1 MTIWSP
7 EPPAIEGQPVYLG
20 IARAL
25 EADVRAGRLVAG
37 ARLPTHRELAE
48 RLGVNVGTVS
58 RAYAECERG
67 GWIRGE
73 VGRGTFVR
81 GEPAAAPEERFGR
94 AASGG
99 GDAPIDL
106 GLNYPVEDPAPDL
119 AVALRTLA
127 AEVEAGRSA
136 DFLGYRGPEGAPEDR
151 EAGSAALA
159 LHGVRA
165 AADRVVI
172 AAGAQHG
179 LSTTLAATC
188 RPGDAVA
195 AESLSYPG
203 LRAAAESRGLRVV
216 AVEMDEQGVRPE
228 AFEAVCASARPRVL
242 YLSPTLQNPTTQTLG
257 TDRRERICEIA
268 ERNQVWILEDDV
280 HRMLAPEPPP
290 ALAAIAPD
298 RVVHVASLSKC
309 LAPAL
314 RIAYLAVPQVLM
326 ERVVDQVWASVWT
339 SSPLTAALA
348 SGWVRDGTFSRVAIG
363 RRAEAAARQDLAA
376 EVLAGLPPGFA
387 AASAPTAYHLW
398 LRLPE
403 PWNATAFA
411 SAARDRG
418 VVVTPAEAF
427 HLGPGPAPA
436 AVRIS
441 LSCAPDR
448 AVLHRGL
455 QSVVAAAHGGAAS
468 RVRV

>member
-1 MTIWSP
+1 MTA
-7 EPPAIEGQPVYLG
+7 EQPVYLG

-25 EADVRAGRLVAG
+25 EADIRAGRLAAG
-37 ARLPTHRELAE
+37 ARLPTHRELAD

-81 GEPAAAPEERFGR
+81 GAPASGPDDRFGR
-94 AASGG
+94 AVPGG
-99 GDAPIDL
+99 RDAPVDL

-119 AVALRTLA
+119 AVALRALA
-127 AEVEAGRSA
+127 AEVEAGRPA
-136 DFLGYRGPEGAPEDR
+136 DFLGYGGPEGAPADR
-151 EAGSAALA
+151 EAGRAALA
-159 LHGVRA
+159 LHGVAA

-172 AAGAQHG
+172 ASGAQHG
-179 LSTTLAATC
+179 LSTVLAAVC

-195 AESLSYPG
+195 AESLTYPG
-203 LRAAAESRGLRVV
+203 LRAAAESRGLRLV
-216 AVEMDEQGVRPE
+216 AVEMDEEGARPE
-228 AFEAVCASARPRVL
+228 AFEAACASARPRVF
-242 YLSPTLQNPTTQTLG
+242 YLSPTLQNPTTATLSAE
-257 TDRRERICEIA
+257 RREEICEIA
-268 ERNQVWILEDDV
+268 ERHGVFLVEDDI
-280 HRMLAPEPPP
+280 HRMLAPDPPP
-290 ALAAIAPD
+290 ALAAIAPG

-314 RIAYLAVPQVLM
+314 RVAYLAVPEALL
-326 ERVVDQVWASVWT
+326 ERVVDQVWASIWT

-348 SGWVRDGTFSRVAIG
+348 SGWVRDGTFARVAVG
-363 RRAEAAARQDLAA
+363 RRAEAAARQQLAA
-376 EVLAGLPPGFA
+376 DVLSGLPEGFRPRG
-387 AASAPTAYHLW
+387 APTAYHLW
-398 LRLPE
+398 LSLPE

-411 SAARDRG
+411 SASRERG
-418 VVVTPAEAF
+418 VVVTPADAF
-427 HLGPGPAPA
+427 HLGPGAAPA

-448 AVLHRGL
+448 AELDRGLRAVVEAAHRG
-455 QSVVAAAHGGAAS
+455 AGS